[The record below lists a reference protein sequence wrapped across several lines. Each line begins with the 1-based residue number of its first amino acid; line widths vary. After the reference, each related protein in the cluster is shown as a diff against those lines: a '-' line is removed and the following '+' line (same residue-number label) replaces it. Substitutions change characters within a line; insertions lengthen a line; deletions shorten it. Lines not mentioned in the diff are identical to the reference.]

1 MDLIKVRAF
10 YTVATLYS
18 ISEAAKHLHYTQ
30 PAISAQIRE
39 LEHELQT
46 KLFERVGRT
55 LRLTEAGSAFLP
67 HAERLLKDFDS
78 CRQALQ
84 QLTDRREG
92 QLRIGASLIPG
103 MYILPKLISAY
114 LAMDDDFT
122 FSLDIQNAYEVER
135 MLFDQQIDLGFLGRR
150 KPYPLNSAL
159 EPSLLFFDH
168 HVLILPPKHPLLE
181 KEKIHIQDLTHLPL
195 ILPSRSTVTRK
206 SLDTRFRELGFSP
219 HIQFEVNNIE
229 AIKRMVIQGIGASI
243 VCRITVLEEVASGLL
258 SERLLLGLDV
268 KRYFYMVQRRSTS
281 ALSSSSFGQFVLTY
295 VRSKEFLHQRL

>member
-10 YTVATLYS
+10 YTVATLSS

-46 KLFERVGRT
+46 KLFERAGRS
-55 LRLTEAGSAFLP
+55 LRLTEAGNAFLP
-67 HAERLLKDFDS
+67 HAERLLQDFDS
-78 CRQALQ
+78 CKQALN
-84 QLTDRREG
+84 QLTNQGEEPV
-92 QLRIGASLIPG
+92 RIGASLIPG

-114 LAMDDDFT
+114 RAVDNGFT
-122 FSLDIQNAYEVER
+122 FSLDIQNAYDVER

-150 KPYPLNSAL
+150 KPFPLQNAL
-159 EPSLLFFDH
+159 EATLLFLDH

-181 KEKIHIQDLTHLPL
+181 KQQIQLKDLTHVPL
-195 ILPSRSTVTRK
+195 ILPARNTVTRK

-219 HIQFEVNNIE
+219 QIHFEVNNIE

-243 VCRITVLEEVASGLL
+243 VCWITVREEVASGLL
-258 SERLLLGLDV
+258 AACSLSGFEV
-268 KRYFYMVQRRSTS
+268 KRYFYMVQRKSTTPLT
-281 ALSSSSFGQFVLTY
+281 LSSFSQFVLTY
-295 VRSKEFLHQRL
+295 TRSKEFLH